1 MENSSLMKKSYS
13 RYAFSAIMF
22 LVAAVIVQLF
32 NNIVLAK
39 VLPES
44 FTNSSIF
51 SFLNIIIPEYFVGFP
66 LLIILIMLVFKMDKK
81 APEKNKFGFG
91 KFIVGLFLM
100 IGAVGVG
107 AVVGAAVNFAFTL
120 PFGVKIT
127 ETNALANLMSGS
139 NAFWRILTVGVLAP
153 IVEEFVFRKFLIDRV
168 VKYGEWVAIITS
180 GLMFGLFHGNF
191 SQFFFAT
198 LIGGIFAY
206 VYIRTGKI
214 WITIIY
220 HMLLNL
226 ATSVITTTLLG
237 MADPEAVTRYSELSK
252 QVLANPNDTALQAE
266 MTEAMMAS
274 IPYILLTL
282 WFIFLI
288 FLAIVGIVVWIIVL
302 AKKKIKVQPTE
313 AQVEKG
319 MKYAWGN
326 IGMIIFIIGT
336 VGLFI
341 ANYLTIIIPAIKG

>member
-13 RYAFSAIMF
+13 KYAFSAFMF
-22 LVAAVIVQLF
+22 MVSAVAVQLF
-32 NNIVLAK
+32 NNIVLANI
-39 VLPES
+39 LPES
-44 FTNSSIF
+44 FTKSSIF
-51 SFLNIIIPEYFVGFP
+51 GFLNIIFPEYFVGLP
-66 LLIILIMLVFKMDKK
+66 ILIILLFLVFKFDAK

-91 KFIVGLFLM
+91 KFIVVLLMM

-107 AVVGAAVNFAFTL
+107 AVIGAVVNYAIVL
-120 PFGVKIT
+120 PFGVKFANS
-127 ETNALANLMSGS
+127 NALANMMNGS
-139 NAFWRILTVGVLAP
+139 NAFWRILTVGILAP
-153 IVEEFVFRKFLIDRV
+153 VVEEFIFRKFLIDRV

-198 LIGGIFAY
+198 FIGAIFAY

-220 HMLLNL
+220 HMILNL

-237 MADPEAVTRYSELSK
+237 MVDYEAVAKYSEISK
-252 QVLANPNDTALQAE
+252 QVMANPNDTALQAE

-274 IPYILLTL
+274 IPYIILTV
-282 WFIFLI
+282 WFLFII
-288 FLAIVGIVVWIIVL
+288 FLALVGIVVWIIVL
-302 AKKKIKVQPTE
+302 TKKKIKIQPTE

-326 IGMIIFIIGT
+326 IGMIFFIIGT
-336 VGLFI
+336 VALFVF
-341 ANYLTIIIPAIKG
+341 NYLVMILSAVKG

>member
-1 MENSSLMKKSYS
+1 MENSELMKKSYS
-13 RYAFSAIMF
+13 KYAFSAIMF

-32 NNIVLAK
+32 NNIVLTNI
-39 VLPES
+39 LPES
-44 FTNSSIF
+44 FTKSSIF

-66 LLIILIMLVFKMDKK
+66 ILIILIMLVFKMDKK

-91 KFIVGLFLM
+91 KFIVVLFMM

-107 AVVGAAVNFAFTL
+107 AVIGSVVNFAIVL
-120 PFGVKIT
+120 PFGV
-127 ETNALANLMSGS
+127 NFANSNSLANLMNGS
-139 NAFWRILTVGVLAP
+139 SAFWRILTVGILAP

-198 LIGGIFAY
+198 AIGGIFAY

-220 HMLLNL
+220 HMILNL

-237 MADPEAVTRYSELSK
+237 MVDYEAVAKYGEISK
-252 QVLANPNDTALQAE
+252 QVLANPNDAALQAE
-266 MTEAMMAS
+266 MTEAMVAS
-274 IPYILLTL
+274 IPYLILTA

-288 FLAIVGIVVWIIVL
+288 FLAVVGIVVWIIVL

-326 IGMIIFIIGT
+326 IGMILFIIGT
-336 VGLFI
+336 VALFV
-341 ANYLTIIIPAIKG
+341 ANYLTMIIPALKG